1 MIVLSWIL
9 VFASVLLGFYGFYVS
24 DKGLIPQYAVWV
36 NSIVVILLFV
46 SAVMIQNR
54 EAEIE
59 EGCADDGDGDL

>member
-1 MIVLSWIL
+1 MIILSWIL

-59 EGCADDGDGDL
+59 EWGADDGDGDL